1 MTSTTSTTVTF
12 RTTDFDT
19 ATGVHALTGE
29 FPKTSTTHDRRCEF
43 CFSRSDAPE
52 AARAFRTDD
61 AIQNFIA
68 AKKTI
73 FRLFRSERN
82 AGACS

>member
-1 MTSTTSTTVTF
+1 MTTITF

-19 ATGVHALTGE
+19 ATGVHARTGE
-29 FPKTSTTHDRRCEF
+29 FPRTTMTQDRQCEF
-43 CFSRSDAPE
+43 CFYQSDAPE

-61 AIQNFIA
+61 KIQNYIS

-73 FRLFRSERN
+73 MRLFRSERN
-82 AGACS
+82 AGVCS

>member
-1 MTSTTSTTVTF
+1 MTSTAITF
-12 RTTDFDT
+12 KTTDLDT
-19 ATGVHALTGE
+19 ATGVHARTGE
-29 FPKTSTTHDRRCEF
+29 FPKTSTTLDHRCEF
-43 CFSRSDAPE
+43 SFTRSDAPE

-82 AGACS
+82 SGGRS